1 MRYTTLALCLF
12 LFGNSWA
19 QKAKPIIVHNNAEM
33 LIDNHIFIVCHNDGI
48 TIYNCDTSPMFLEAR
63 DTKRSYPISF
73 FPLAQDEYRRLYSHK
88 GKRLYI
94 SIGYNMGNGKKVVIN
109 FQFKRPPR
117 KHRVVFFYD
126 IFLSISASLSAIYC
140 LSAALLK
147 KYTYSAPHTIKP
159 STI

>member
-19 QKAKPIIVHNNAEM
+19 QKNKYTIHENGLMLVDHNIG
-33 LIDNHIFIVCHNDGI
+33 LWYHKDGV
-48 TIYNCDTSPMFLEAR
+48 TIYNYDSSSIELMVR
-63 DTKRSYPISF
+63 DCKRSYPISF
-73 FPLAQDEYRRLYSHK
+73 SCLPASEHKRLYSNQ
-88 GKRLYI
+88 GKTLYVRI
-94 SIGYNMGNGKKVVIN
+94 TRNMGSGKSIN
-109 FQFKRPPR
+109 IFMKFKRPPR

-147 KYTYSAPHTIKP
+147 K
-159 STI
+159 